1 LCRSSQSNTV
11 ALTAGCEF
19 TLLNARLWVIAC
31 EHSAFALRNSAP
43 IALSYVHSGLVE
55 RRCDS
60 WFARCCDN
68 GHQREPELTMVQ
80 IAELLPPEPSS
91 LWQLAKQAG
100 VVGGAAGL
108 AVYGQMGAA

>member
-1 LCRSSQSNTV
+1 
-11 ALTAGCEF
+11 
-19 TLLNARLWVIAC
+19 
-31 EHSAFALRNSAP
+31 
-43 IALSYVHSGLVE
+43 
-55 RRCDS
+55 
-60 WFARCCDN
+60 
-68 GHQREPELTMVQ
+68 MVQ